1 MDLQWIMPGSVHITL
16 SVCNCLARVIGSMKH
31 VEVYLRAILGQII
44 QSERRKTKYLFSS
57 TLL

>member
-1 MDLQWIMPGSVHITL
+1 MDLQWIMPGPVHITL
-16 SVCNCLARVIGSMKH
+16 SAYKCLARVIGSMKH
-31 VEVYLRAILGQII
+31 VEVYLRAILVQIT